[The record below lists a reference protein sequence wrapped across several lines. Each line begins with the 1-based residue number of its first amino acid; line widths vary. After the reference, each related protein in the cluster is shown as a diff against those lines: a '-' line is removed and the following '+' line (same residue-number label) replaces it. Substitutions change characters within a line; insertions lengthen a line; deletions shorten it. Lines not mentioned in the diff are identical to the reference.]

1 MRDSIV
7 RFGIA
12 IVPDHPIL
20 QSMGLKTLH
29 ITEPC
34 PDRTTYLCRKRGVLH
49 PFRAERFFN
58 FCKTELNGKE
68 IDGK

>member
-1 MRDSIV
+1 MQDSIV

-34 PDRTTYLCRKRGVLH
+34 PDCTAYLCRKRGVLH
-49 PFRAERFFN
+49 PSGAQRFFN
-58 FCKTELNGKE
+58 FCKMELKGKE
-68 IDGK
+68 IGGK